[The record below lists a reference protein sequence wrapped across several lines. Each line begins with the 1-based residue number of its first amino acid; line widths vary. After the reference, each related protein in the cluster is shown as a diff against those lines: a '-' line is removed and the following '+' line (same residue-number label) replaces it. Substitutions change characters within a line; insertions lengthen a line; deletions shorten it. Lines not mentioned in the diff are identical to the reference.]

1 MKEAQFKAAAAAV
14 IRLNVMFG
22 RVISDDNRLE
32 ENMVTFNLSSAELF
46 DFIEAAHTMFLGME
60 ELVGR
65 ARSGAENF
73 YDRMDGPYV
82 HDEYL
87 EVLNKILGREK

>member
-1 MKEAQFKAAAAAV
+1 MEEAQFKAAAAAV

-22 RVISDDNRLE
+22 RALNDNTRTE
-32 ENMVTFNLSSAELF
+32 QNQVTFNLSSAELF

-87 EVLNKILGREK
+87 EALNKTLGRER